1 MNTFPFAI
9 LNGSETHKSLLGT
22 FHMAITLELIYRYMI
37 PIVNTTHL
45 VSWTSDKRTHVKAQY
60 CTFIADILIS
70 KSMSNFNTCYLYYQ
84 NYVLDFLWFA
94 YLTSPCC
101 TWRPIEQR
109 LRINISITCTYLGF
123 VFDFFKRYNL
133 FPKIIVNTCILF

>member
-1 MNTFPFAI
+1 MDRRHTNHYLEHFAWQLHSNWYTGI
-9 LNGSETHKSLLGT
+9 LL
-22 FHMAITLELIYRYMI
+22 TLVI

-109 LRINISITCTYLGF
+109 LRINISITCTYLSLIF
-123 VFDFFKRYNL
+123 LNAITSFQKSLLIHVFSFR
-133 FPKIIVNTCILF
+133 

>member
-1 MNTFPFAI
+1 MDRRHTTHYLEHFTWQLHSNWYTGI
-9 LNGSETHKSLLGT
+9 LL
-22 FHMAITLELIYRYMI
+22 TLVI

-94 YLTSPCC
+94 YLASPCC

>member
-1 MNTFPFAI
+1 MDRRHTNHYLEHFAWQLHSNWYTGI
-9 LNGSETHKSLLGT
+9 LL
-22 FHMAITLELIYRYMI
+22 TLVI

-109 LRINISITCTYLGF
+109 LRINISITCTYLSLIF
-123 VFDFFKRYNL
+123 LNDITSFQKSLLIHVFSFR
-133 FPKIIVNTCILF
+133 